1 MPTEKEETRQLWEC
15 CFHDSEAFTDL
26 YFRLRYRDDINIT
39 AQRKGRSV
47 AALQMIPYPMSWEE
61 EVIPTAYISGV
72 CTHPDYRNQG
82 IMGSLLADSF
92 AHMYERGIQL
102 ATLIPAEPWL
112 FDYYARFGFAS
123 LFRYQVKPFVPSA
136 DFMLPSGYHI
146 VYGNIDRKELYE
158 YFHQMQQQR
167 SCYLLHT
174 EEDFRVILADLRLSE
189 GYYALLQHNGKA
201 TAIALLYPQADG
213 QGWIAG
219 DWMADTYAAGQ
230 TLLEGICHE
239 KKLQGVDIITPAHEE
254 AGSRPLG
261 MARLIN
267 ASAMLQRY
275 AARHPEVSA
284 CFYLTD
290 KELTC
295 NEGCYRIEKGE
306 CKKSVGQLASSDY
319 PTLSISQ
326 LTEKLL
332 APQHPYMSLMLN

>member
-1 MPTEKEETRQLWEC
+1 MLTEKEETRQLWKC

-39 AQRKGRSV
+39 AQREGRSV
-47 AALQMIPYPMSWEE
+47 AALQMIPYPMSWEK
-61 EVIPTAYISGV
+61 EVIPTAYISGA
-72 CTHPDYRNQG
+72 CTHPSYRNQG
-82 IMGSLLADSF
+82 IMGSLLADSV
-92 AHMYERGIQL
+92 AQMHQRGIQL

-112 FDYYARFGFAS
+112 FGYYARFGFAS
-123 LFRYQVKPFVPSA
+123 LFRYQVISFVPST
-136 DFMLPSGYHI
+136 DFVLPVGYRI
-146 VYGNIDRKELYE
+146 VYGNICRKELYE
-158 YFHQMQQQR
+158 YFHRMQQQR

-174 EEDFRVILADLRLSE
+174 EEDFHVILADLRLSG
-189 GYYALLQHNGKA
+189 GYYALLQHNG
-201 TAIALLYPQADG
+201 TAAAVAILYPQADG
-213 QGWIAG
+213 QGWMAG
-219 DWMADTYAAGQ
+219 EWMADTDAAGQ

-239 KKLQGVDIITPAHEE
+239 KRLQRVDIITPAYEE
-254 AGSRPLG
+254 EGGRPQG

-275 AARHPEVSA
+275 AARHPEASA
-284 CFYLTD
+284 CFYLAD

-295 NEGCYRIEKGE
+295 NEGCYRIEQGE

-326 LTEKLL
+326 LTEMLL